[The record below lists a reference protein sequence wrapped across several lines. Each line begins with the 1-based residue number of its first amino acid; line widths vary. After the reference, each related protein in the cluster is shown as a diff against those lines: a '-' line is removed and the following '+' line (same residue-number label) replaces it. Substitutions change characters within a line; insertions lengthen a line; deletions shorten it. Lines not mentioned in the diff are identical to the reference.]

1 LDSYDLKDIIISGVS
16 MNQISRRISAL
27 IAVILISFPL
37 SARTDHVRIRTM
49 AGMEPVGMLSIT
61 GMNGG
66 GETSWSSAYGFTPGL
81 EIYYILNR
89 RIDIGA
95 GFKWQLDRR
104 VFRDSGNSN
113 ETFAFIPLYI
123 TARIHLTEME
133 KFSTYALV
141 KLGYAFFLNS
151 QEFREIWIS
160 DGGTLD
166 STIGGIYA
174 SGALGVLLNLS
185 EHSDWGLDLSMDA
198 GYAFHSASGN
208 NSHRTYP
215 ISYQIMT
222 VDISLDWRF

>member
-1 LDSYDLKDIIISGVS
+1 

-104 VFRDSGNSN
+104 VFRDNGNSN

-133 KFSTYALV
+133 NFSTYALV

-160 DGGTLD
+160 DGGMLD